1 MRAKKRKVVV
11 EIRAS
16 DGCCDMDCEW
26 LIPYS
31 CELFDEELFGEEW
44 KKGRSDYG
52 RCKACLRAE
61 IKKEDK

>member
-1 MRAKKRKVVV
+1 
-11 EIRAS
+11 
-16 DGCCDMDCEW
+16 MDCEW